1 MTELLSIAEETARK
15 AADLAFQRRTEGVE
29 VAATKSS
36 ITDVVT
42 AADREVEQLVLG
54 MLREQRPD
62 DGILG
67 EEGASV
73 EGTSGI
79 TWVVDPID
87 GTVNYLYGVGPYAV
101 SIAAVEGE
109 QQLDRLHPAEWKA
122 LAGAVVDPTSGAVFT
137 AAEGQGAHRNGA
149 SIRASDQSSLQHSL
163 VATGFGYGR
172 ERRARQAVSFAE
184 IITEIRDIRRIGSAA
199 LDIAGCAAGTLDAY
213 FEKGP
218 KAWDLAAGLLIAEEA
233 GCATSVEE
241 VGGDL
246 FAAVAAPGVAAEFF
260 ALLKNADA
268 ASA

>member
-1 MTELLSIAEETARK
+1 MTELLSIAKDTAKR
-15 AADLAFQRRTEGVE
+15 AADLAFQRRSEGVE
-29 VAATKSS
+29 IAATKSS

-54 MLREQRPD
+54 LLHEQRPD

-87 GTVNYLYGVGPYAV
+87 GTVNYLCGVGTYAV

-109 QQLDRLHPAEWKA
+109 HRLDRLHPSEWKG
-122 LAGAVVDPTSGAVFT
+122 LAGVVVDPTSDTVFT
-137 AAEGQGAHRNGA
+137 GAAGQGAHRNGVSIQA
-149 SIRASDQSSLQHSL
+149 SEQTSLQHSL

-172 ERRARQAVSFAE
+172 ERRARQAESFAE
-184 IITEIRDIRRIGSAA
+184 IITEVRDIRRIGSAA
-199 LDIAGCAAGTLDAY
+199 LDLTGCAAGTLDAY

-218 KAWDLAAGLLIAEEA
+218 KAWDLAAGFLIAEEA
-233 GCATSVEE
+233 GCATRVEE
-241 VGGDL
+241 VEGEL
-246 FAAVAAPGVAAEFF
+246 FAAVAAPAIATEFF